1 MTALETMGAFVARD
15 VRGRVPEALRA
26 AAQLHVID
34 TVGAWIAGSRT
45 VEGRALIEFG
55 ALRANGRISDIA
67 TPCALTRLS
76 EVDNIHLASTTTPGA
91 IVIPAA
97 LTIAAAQPPT
107 SGMALLEAIV
117 AGIES
122 MVRLGTAIGGST
134 VLYRGIWP
142 TYIAAPFGAAAT
154 ASRLYELDAT
164 QTAHALALALTLA
177 SPGAG
182 HHNAATTSRW
192 FAVGDA
198 AQRGLVAA
206 QAARAGFTSDLKLLD
221 SDFLAGVYGIKPDL
235 AAFTADLG
243 IRLALAETS
252 FKPWCAARQTMAATQ
267 ALIEFIDE
275 GIAPDTMTSIEV
287 HVPPPYFA
295 MINHGVTPGDRA
307 SHLTSL
313 PYRLALAACDPDGL
327 YDIACS
333 PVSVSERVR
342 AFMQK
347 ISMTADETLL
357 THYPKAWPARLVVH
371 TSDGTH
377 ERLVM
382 HIPGDPQRPFDAA
395 RVMEKFHRI
404 AGFLDAKRLERLL
417 TGCYA
422 ILDGGQSA
430 AELTNDIAHAT
441 G

>member
-1 MTALETMGAFVARD
+1 
-15 VRGRVPEALRA
+15 
-26 AAQLHVID
+26 
-34 TVGAWIAGSRT
+34 
-45 VEGRALIEFG
+45 
-55 ALRANGRISDIA
+55 
-67 TPCALTRLS
+67 
-76 EVDNIHLASTTTPGA
+76 
-91 IVIPAA
+91 
-97 LTIAAAQPPT
+97 
-107 SGMALLEAIV
+107 
-117 AGIES
+117 
-122 MVRLGTAIGGST
+122 MVRLGAAIGGPT

-142 TYIAAPFGAAAT
+142 TYFAAPFGAAAT
-154 ASRLYELDAT
+154 ASRLYELDAA

-177 SPGAG
+177 SPGVG

-198 AQRGLVAA
+198 AQRGLMAA

-221 SDFLAGVYGIKPDL
+221 GEFLAGVYGIKPDL

-243 IRLALAETS
+243 SRFALAETS

-267 ALIEFIDE
+267 ALIEVMDE
-275 GIAPDTMTSIEV
+275 GVAPETMASIEV

-295 MINHGVTPGDRA
+295 MVNHGVIAGDRA

-333 PVSVSERVR
+333 PASISERIR

-347 ISMTADETLL
+347 VSVSADETLL
-357 THYPKAWPARLVVH
+357 AHYPQAWPAHVAVR

-382 HIPGDPQRPFDAA
+382 HVPGDPQRPFDAP
-395 RVMEKFHRI
+395 RVTEKFRRI
-404 AGFLDAKRLERLL
+404 AGFLDATQIERLL
-417 TGCYA
+417 TSCRSVF
-422 ILDGGQSA
+422 DGGQSA
-430 AELTNDIAHAT
+430 AELTNDIAQAT